1 MKSNENRLSDL
12 MNYERQGSN
21 SNNYG
26 TSQTSSSPE
35 SFPSIMENGV
45 MIEYKL
51 LDFSSEITEEDSKRK
66 ETKNPA

>member
-1 MKSNENRLSDL
+1 MRSNENRLSDL

-51 LDFSSEITEEDSKRK
+51 LHFSSEFIEENNKEE